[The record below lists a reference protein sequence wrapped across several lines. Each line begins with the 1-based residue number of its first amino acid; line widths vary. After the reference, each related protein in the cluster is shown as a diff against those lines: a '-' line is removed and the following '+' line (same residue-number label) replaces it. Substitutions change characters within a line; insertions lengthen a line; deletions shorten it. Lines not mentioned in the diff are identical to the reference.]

1 MINLKQT
8 EVCFKLGEKTMK
20 LLHISDIHFGVK
32 FLNKNEI
39 LREKLKEAQYTA
51 FKKVIEYSINNKID
65 GLLIAGDLFDG
76 EYRPLK
82 AERFLLEEFRK
93 LNDNNVKVFYS
104 LGNHDSNETFKENF
118 LVEFPDNVKIFNKE
132 RSESYLLNDTIYIH
146 SSGHQNNIENRNLIK
161 DFPKS
166 KKGYYNVGLV
176 HCSVVGSVNE
186 GDKYLP
192 TTREELEN
200 TDYDYW
206 ALGHIHKNMRIS
218 DKIYYSGSLQGL
230 HSKETDKKGGML
242 IDFENDY
249 TTIDFI
255 EFGVIDFIDLE
266 IDFNNYS
273 IRSKNE
279 LIDLIEEKTKF
290 LIKESIIKIYF
301 KGVTM
306 LYNDLKD
313 EMILKEIEE
322 IILRNKLIL
331 DIQINIQEIRKKID
345 YNEYIKNNNILGYIE
360 KNYSNDKIIEKIM
373 EENKIKKIDK
383 NILERILNRMVGIED
398 EI

>member
-1 MINLKQT
+1 
-8 EVCFKLGEKTMK
+8 MK
-20 LLHISDIHFGVK
+20 LLHIADIHFGVK
-32 FLNKNEI
+32 FLNKNKI

-51 FKKVIEYSINNKID
+51 FRKTIEFLINNKID

-76 EYRPLK
+76 EYRPLR

-93 LNDNNVKVFYS
+93 LNDNNIKVFYS
-104 LGNHDSNETFKENF
+104 LGNHDSNGTFKENF
-118 LVEFPDNVKIFNKE
+118 LMELPENVKIFNKE

-146 SSGHQNNIENRNLIK
+146 SIGHQNNIENRNLIK
-161 DFPKS
+161 EFPKY
-166 KKGYYNVGLV
+166 KNGYYNVGLV

-192 TTREELEN
+192 TTREELKN
-200 TDYDYW
+200 LNYDYW
-206 ALGHIHKNMRIS
+206 ALGHIHKNMKIS

-242 IDFENDY
+242 IDFENGY
-249 TTIDFI
+249 PTIDFV

-266 IDFNNYS
+266 INFNNYN
-273 IRSKNE
+273 IKSKNE
-279 LIDLIEEKTKF
+279 LIDLIIEKTEF

-301 KGVTM
+301 KGITM
-306 LYNDLKD
+306 LYDDLKD
-313 EMILKEIEE
+313 EIILTEIEE
-322 IILRNKLIL
+322 IILKNNLVL
-331 DIQINIQEIRKKID
+331 DIEINVQEIIKKID

-373 EENKIKKIDK
+373 EDNKIKKIDD
-383 NILERILNRMVGIED
+383 NILERILNRMVGIDD